1 MAKWSVPVSRYLRK
15 IALIASRSMGWAEK
29 SALYLFIG
37 EPSKIPR
44 FYQGLNRKITKEI
57 LRLWELF
64 RGQKS

>member
-1 MAKWSVPVSRYLRK
+1 
-15 IALIASRSMGWAEK
+15 MGWAEK

-57 LRLWELF
+57 LRL
-64 RGQKS
+64 